1 MNVQGDYDG
10 DGYVSLPA
18 LVPKEVAQAFLGL
31 LKSDLDQ
38 SGVPLSSLR
47 QGSHLLKGDS
57 IELYAYHYPPMLMFL
72 WGLTP
77 TMVELTRPRSAADLR
92 LPAHLQEGRH
102 LPGPFRP
109 PFLPAQP
116 VAAARQQRRSR
127 LAAGDRQGAAARAE
141 RSRVSE
147 DFEAASFASIPMQAG
162 DAVLY
167 KGTNHRH
174 GRITPNPNAWSAHL
188 FLHWVDRGGPYAQFA
203 FDGQQAYLKPL
214 HFG

>member
-1 MNVQGDYDG
+1 MNVDGDYEG
-10 DGYVSLPA
+10 DGYLSLPR
-18 LVPKEVAQAFLGL
+18 LVPREVTQAFLGL

-38 SGVPLSSLR
+38 SGVPLTSLR
-47 QGSHLLKGDS
+47 QGSHLLKDAS

-77 TMVELTRPRSAADLR
+77 TMVELTGKDLLPTYAYLRIYKKDDICRVHSDRHSCQHSLSLLLASSDGLAWPLEIGKER
-92 LPAHLQEGRH
+92 LPEPSA
-102 LPGPFRP
+102 
-109 PFLPAQP
+109 
-116 VAAARQQRRSR
+116 
-127 LAAGDRQGAAARAE
+127 
-141 RSRVSE
+141 RVSE
-147 DFEAASFASIPMQAG
+147 DFEAADHVSIPMQAG

-188 FLHWVDRGGPYAQFA
+188 FLHWVDRGGPYAHFA

-214 HFG
+214 HFD

>member
-18 LVPKEVAQAFLGL
+18 LVPKEVTQAFLGL

-47 QGSHLLKGDS
+47 QGSNLLKGDS

-77 TMVELTRPRSAADLR
+77 TMVELTGHDLLPTYAYLRIYRKGDICRVHCDRHSCQHSLSLLLASSDDLAWPLEIGKER
-92 LPAHLQEGRH
+92 LPE
-102 LPGPFRP
+102 PSP
-109 PFLPAQP
+109 
-116 VAAARQQRRSR
+116 
-127 LAAGDRQGAAARAE
+127 
-141 RSRVSE
+141 RVSE
-147 DFEAASFASIPMQAG
+147 DFEAARFASIPMQAG

-174 GRITPNPNAWSAHL
+174 GRTTPNPNAWSAHL
-188 FLHWVDRGGPYAQFA
+188 FLHWVDREGPYANFA

-214 HFG
+214 HFD